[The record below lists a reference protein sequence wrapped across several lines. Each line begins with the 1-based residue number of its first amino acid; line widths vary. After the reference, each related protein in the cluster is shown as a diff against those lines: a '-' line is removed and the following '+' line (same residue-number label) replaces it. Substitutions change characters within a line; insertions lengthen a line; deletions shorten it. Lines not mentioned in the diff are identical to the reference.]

1 MDIFLH
7 IDKYRYRYIYIQ
19 IHMDRGLDTDIDR
32 DAHRYRYSYA
42 LTRTPT
48 ARTHVQIHTHA
59 CTDTQC
65 EGTCEHMSTCIKAS
79 ALPATHAHI
88 HVQAH
93 THATHVC
100 TGSNTHEQAFI
111 SWTDCVPRPMQTP
124 PQLRCP
130 LRTPIRDP
138 GGQAAPTRGLA
149 PQQESFSCFGFY
161 ERPPLP

>member
-48 ARTHVQIHTHA
+48 AHTHVQIHTHA

-100 TGSNTHEQAFI
+100 TGSNTHERAFI

-130 LRTPIRDP
+130 LRMPIRP
-138 GGQAAPTRGLA
+138 RRSGSAHAGVSSSEGELLLV
-149 PQQESFSCFGFY
+149 CFMKNLLY
-161 ERPPLP
+161 HN